1 VVAPVAVAP
10 AVVAPAAA
18 VESVAPVAAA
28 VAVAPA
34 EAAEV
39 LSAELTPVTLLDEPF
54 SDAAVVMPELGSFDL
69 LAPSELNGVDEVFAL
84 EEADDA
90 VQYEGTP
97 EDAADGS
104 DYSDY
109 AAEDDAFRDADART
123 AAGAMPATASDH
135 SYSDSRLSQL
145 ASNPF
150 EAAQDGRTEVSEILW
165 GAGVGNDLEG
175 NFDFRMS
182 DSEVAAGFTLPDDDT
197 GEVSP
202 GPEPEPPPTVHGFQT
217 DDRTPNEDDTAVMR
231 RAWAWADEE
240 APVVKDAKAVDL
252 GPDPF
257 ARPALE
263 PSVPSGRKPARVRL
277 RYPDPARLGE
287 EYRENLRKGGT
298 FVKTAKPLAVGRE
311 CICEVS
317 APGLDDTLLFP
328 AVVTFVA
335 TSAPGQDAGMG
346 IEYRLSESE
355 RRSVER
361 IIDRL

>member
-1 VVAPVAVAP
+1 
-10 AVVAPAAA
+10 
-18 VESVAPVAAA
+18 
-28 VAVAPA
+28 
-34 EAAEV
+34 
-39 LSAELTPVTLLDEPF
+39 
-54 SDAAVVMPELGSFDL
+54 MI
-69 LAPSELNGVDEVFAL
+69 GVDEVFAL

-90 VQYEGTP
+90 GQYEGTP
-97 EDAADGS
+97 EDAADA
-104 DYSDY
+104 DY
-109 AAEDDAFRDADART
+109 AAESEAFREADART
-123 AAGAMPATASDH
+123 AGGTMPATSSDE
-135 SYSDSRLSQL
+135 SYADNRLSQL

-150 EAAQDGRTEVSEILW
+150 EAAQDGRTEISEILW
-165 GAGVGNDLEG
+165 GGGGGNDVEG
-175 NFDFRMS
+175 NFDFRLS
-182 DSEVAAGFTLPDDDT
+182 DSEVAAGFTLPDEDT
-197 GEVSP
+197 GEAA
-202 GPEPEPPPTVHGFQT
+202 PEPEPLAALHGFQVE
-217 DDRTPNEDDTAVMR
+217 DRTPNEDDTAVMR

-240 APVVKDAKAVDL
+240 SPIVKDAKPVDL

-257 ARPALE
+257 VRPAAE
-263 PSVPSGRKPARVRL
+263 PSVPTGRKPARVRL